1 MPHPLGE
8 AKILGKKKEK
18 KVWCFFFVKKW
29 DKGDVSGCID
39 EQG

>member
-8 AKILGKKKEK
+8 AKILSKK

-29 DKGDVSGCID
+29 DKGVWVIVLTNKGRNC
-39 EQG
+39 